1 MHSQM
6 YGAPKCAVCEGLKVC
21 AVHQGCDWRVTTYSP
36 YSKYLN
42 LRSQVKLAL
51 HIFAQF
57 TSCGKF
63 LSKGDCM

>member
-1 MHSQM
+1 VKDLKSVLFT
-6 YGAPKCAVCEGLKVC
+6 KAVT
-21 AVHQGCDWRVTTYSP
+21 RVTTYSP
-36 YSKYLN
+36 YNTYLN

-51 HIFAQF
+51 CIFVQF